1 MTLTEVYF
9 LIEEIKSNAVDLVE
23 PVDGSTHKSTKA
35 DLHDKFTDDVV
46 GYITVD
52 IRGVETP
59 DESRARSCQ
68 TNIVLEHLQIN
79 LLHGSTGIFSNTKRV
94 NEPSQIVALDF
105 NGRNTCINIIQTE
118 DKYFFSLMQ

>member
-9 LIEEIKSNAVDLVE
+9 LIEETKSNSVDLVE

-35 DLHDKFTDDVV
+35 LLRDVITDAIV

-52 IRGVETP
+52 IRGSETP
-59 DESRARSCQ
+59 DNSRARSCQ
-68 TNIVLEHLQIN
+68 TNIILEHLQIN
-79 LLHGSTGIFSNTKRV
+79 LLHGSTGIFSNLKKI

-105 NGRNTCINIIQTE
+105 NGRNTSINIVQTE
-118 DKYFFSLMQ
+118 DKYFFSLIQ